1 MSYDINIIHSQSILF
16 SSAVDI
22 KVNISPCPMPSEF
35 PKQHSETSAARA
47 RGSSGLL
54 LFVAMNAVHRNIN
67 VVQQLI
73 VEPQLNMD
81 GREP

>member
-1 MSYDINIIHSQSILF
+1 VKPPQ
-16 SSAVDI
+16 
-22 KVNISPCPMPSEF
+22 
-35 PKQHSETSAARA
+35 QSETSASTA

-73 VEPQLNMD
+73 MEPQQFIWMEENHWCNVV
-81 GREP
+81 